1 MFIPAIN
8 NVQRK
13 EKSSIWNCYILIP
26 KTLCGKIMELK
37 EMMSKKNGP
46 PAGNG
51 TQSQSNALFVLQL
64 HRYIVLDLQ
73 LLLLV

>member
-1 MFIPAIN
+1 
-8 NVQRK
+8 
-13 EKSSIWNCYILIP
+13 
-26 KTLCGKIMELK
+26 MELK

-51 TQSQSNALFVLQL
+51 MQSQSNALFVLQL

-73 LLLLV
+73 LLLLVF